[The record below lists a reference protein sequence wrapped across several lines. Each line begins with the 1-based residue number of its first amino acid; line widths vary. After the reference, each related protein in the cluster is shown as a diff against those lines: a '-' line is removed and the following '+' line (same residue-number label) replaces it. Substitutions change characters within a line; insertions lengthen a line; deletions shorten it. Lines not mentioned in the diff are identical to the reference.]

1 MIPRKRTWKKE
12 KKDKTHLFLFV
23 SLFTKTNFLKK
34 FCLNF
39 ITEIDTALHSEK
51 H

>member
-1 MIPRKRTWKKE
+1 MEKGKE
-12 KKDKTHLFLFV
+12 GQNAFI
-23 SLFTKTNFLKK
+23 FTKTNFLKK

-39 ITEIDTALHSEK
+39 IIEIDTALHSEK